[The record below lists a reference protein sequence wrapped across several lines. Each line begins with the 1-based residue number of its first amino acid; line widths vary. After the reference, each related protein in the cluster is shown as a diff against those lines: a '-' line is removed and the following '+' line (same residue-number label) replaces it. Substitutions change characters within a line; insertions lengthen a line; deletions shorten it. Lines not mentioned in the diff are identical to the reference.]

1 MTVREKWEIFRESL
15 TEAVSVS
22 RREFLLTIAAG
33 FLGGMVLGMLFSPR
47 KYTMVGCQNGNSS
60 CNNSGD
66 DKEKEVQTDG
76 KEKCRE
82 VERKEK

>member
-15 TEAVSVS
+15 TETVSVS
-22 RREFLLTIAAG
+22 RREFLLTTAAG

-60 CNNSGD
+60 CNNNEND
-66 DKEKEVQTDG
+66 TENERQTDG

-82 VERKEK
+82 VKGKEK